1 MDRHGAR
8 VKIAYLL
15 PSSELFGGNK
25 VILMQAE
32 GLARRGHHV
41 TVVSP
46 DAAPDWFPLMRAHF
60 ERSSFRDSRALAA
73 ADVRVGTFFRTVPAA
88 LAGARGPVFHLCQ
101 GYEGGLTFY
110 RDIRSEIADIYRLPT
125 RKLAISAV
133 LADLLT
139 REGFGPVTDVGQA
152 FDGTAFF
159 PGPSRPAADPPVILV
174 VGPLEIDSKGVDV
187 ALRGLQAFRRDG
199 GRFRLRRISYFPA
212 GEVERG
218 YGLADE
224 YHHRLAPERMPFA
237 YRASDVF
244 IGPTRREEGFGLPS
258 LEALSCGIPALLSDV
273 PGQREIGGDAAR
285 YFRDGDAESL
295 AAALPDLLT
304 AEARERARTAGP
316 AAAARHDTARVAERL
331 EAAFLEALG
340 DVA

>member
-1 MDRHGAR
+1 MR
-8 VKIAYLL
+8 IAYLL
-15 PSSELFGGNK
+15 ASGELFGGNK

-60 ERSSFRDSRALAA
+60 ERSSFRDSHALEA
-73 ADVRVGTFFRTVPAA
+73 ADVRVATFFRTVHAA
-88 LAGARGPVFHLCQ
+88 LDGARGPVFHLCQ
-101 GYEGGLTFY
+101 GYEGGLTYY
-110 RDIRSEIADIYRLPT
+110 REIWNEIADIYRLPT
-125 RKLAISAV
+125 RKLAISGV
-133 LADLLT
+133 LAELLT
-139 REGFGPVTDVGQA
+139 REGFGPVANVGQA
-152 FDGTAFF
+152 FDGADFF
-159 PGPSRPAADPPVILV
+159 PGPPRPAADPPVVLV

-199 GRFRLRRISYFPA
+199 GRFRLRRVSYFPPGA
-212 GEVERG
+212 AERS

-244 IGPTRREEGFGLPS
+244 IGATRPEEGFGLPS
-258 LEALSCGIPALLSDV
+258 LEALACGIPVLLSDV
-273 PGQREIGGDAAR
+273 PGQREIGAGAAR
-285 YFRDGDAESL
+285 FFPDGDAEGL

-304 AEARERARTAGP
+304 QEARAAARTAGP
-316 AAAARHDTARVAERL
+316 AAASKYDTALVAERL
-331 EAAFLEALG
+331 EAAFRAALG
-340 DVA
+340 EAA